1 MTFRKISFAL
11 LLALPFAASADYVGL
26 RTYYRSDNT
35 STSPTAMVHSF
46 EVFDALD
53 PALKYSAA
61 SWPLRYYTSSPG
73 YFSFPSASDVCVTNS
88 AGVSVTF
95 ANNQYFQMYRRI
107 LESLSSAINMGV
119 ITVEEMIQCA
129 PIQPTSTGAYYTF
142 RAFDAPVFLE
152 NLYKRCTASQL
163 TSILSNLPAIRN
175 DVSALVPLVE
185 SNKNINAGIALDF
198 RNAITNAQYQRSEII
213 NDLTTIINN
222 RLLNNTVD
230 YDIPQIRDDIRALVA
245 VNPSAAVP
253 DNTALA
259 LEYFDLLGFDYS
271 QDQTALVNALISAG
285 LATDNNDALA
295 KLSSTTWRRNT
306 LGPYVQSQRKK
317 RDLIAQ
323 LRQAGI
329 THSFDGRALDAL
341 ANPELESL
349 LQFSFNTPVS
359 SNATLQAESLRHL
372 DYIDRQTAD
381 SASRLEDI
389 RQSLNGPL
397 EVNVMNWPDD
407 FFGSSI
413 SNAFD
418 GLFTGLLEGVT
429 NFNPHYNFDDTDFF
443 SRNLFNWRGFGLSS
457 LDQSEQNPV
466 QPDDF
471 IGVTTFSFSPTGD
484 YFQDVPNLLAMQAM
498 QGADL
503 ANIFASVAIHIQSN
517 AVESANTDA
526 EIEQYK
532 EDLAEMANS
541 ALSEFEGLLHY
552 SNLLQNV
559 EFTDTKDLLSLPEG
573 FRTFEGQWEI
583 PEYVNI
589 QMPTWEFTDPSE
601 PQRRGGEDAQQA
613 YTLTIDTAQYRQFFQ
628 NVRYVALTLY
638 WCIGVMV
645 ILFLF
650 RLFKAFISWIPAGLT
665 GEVPHDYSL

>member
-1 MTFRKISFAL
+1 M
-11 LLALPFAASADYVGL
+11 
-26 RTYYRSDNT
+26 
-35 STSPTAMVHSF
+35 
-46 EVFDALD
+46 
-53 PALKYSAA
+53 
-61 SWPLRYYTSSPG
+61 
-73 YFSFPSASDVCVTNS
+73 
-88 AGVSVTF
+88 
-95 ANNQYFQMYRRI
+95 
-107 LESLSSAINMGV
+107 
-119 ITVEEMIQCA
+119 
-129 PIQPTSTGAYYTF
+129 
-142 RAFDAPVFLE
+142 
-152 NLYKRCTASQL
+152 
-163 TSILSNLPAIRN
+163 
-175 DVSALVPLVE
+175 
-185 SNKNINAGIALDF
+185 
-198 RNAITNAQYQRSEII
+198 
-213 NDLTTIINN
+213 TTIINN
-222 RLLNNTVD
+222 RLLNLTVD
-230 YDIPQIRDDIRALVA
+230 YDIPQIRDDIRALVS
-245 VNPSAAVP
+245 VNPSVAVS

-271 QDQTALVNALISAG
+271 QDQTALVNALINAG
-285 LATDNNDALA
+285 LATDNNDALS

-306 LGPYVQSQRKK
+306 LGPYVQAQRKK

-329 THSFDGRALDAL
+329 THNFDGRALDAL

-359 SNATLQAESLRHL
+359 SNATLNAHSLEALKQIDAEVTDAAGKLH
-372 DYIDRQTAD
+372 DID
-381 SASRLEDI
+381 SKLE
-389 RQSLNGPL
+389 GPL
-397 EVNVMNWPDD
+397 EVNVLNWPDD

-418 GLFTGLLEGVT
+418 GLFSGLLEGVT
-429 NFNPHYNFDDTDFF
+429 NFNPHYNFDDEVFF
-443 SRNLFNWRGFGLSS
+443 GRNLYNWRGFGLSS
-457 LDQSEQNPV
+457 LDQSNQNPV
-466 QPDDF
+466 QADDV
-471 IGVTTFSFSPTGD
+471 IGVTTFEFSPTGD

-526 EIEQYK
+526 EMEQYK
-532 EDLAEMANS
+532 EDLTEMANS
-541 ALSEFEGLLHY
+541 ALSEFQGLLHY

-601 PQRRGGEDAQQA
+601 PQRRGAEDPQQA

-638 WCIGVMV
+638 WGIGVLV

-665 GEVPHDYSL
+665 GDVPHDYKL

>member
-1 MTFRKISFAL
+1 MTFKKISLVL
-11 LLALPFAASADYVGL
+11 LLALPFVASADVVARTAYFSGSNVISYKSETFTGDDATEKAWAYTVKYMSLRMRTTAAPSLTLSAPNGFAISNTVSNVVGSWNDNDYYKRYVSVFSRISYLMLDGRITKEQIL
-26 RTYYRSDNT
+26 DCWPRHEQ
-35 STSPTAMVHSF
+35 STSWS
-46 EVFDALD
+46 
-53 PALKYSAA
+53 
-61 SWPLRYYTSSPG
+61 
-73 YFSFPSASDVCVTNS
+73 YFILLEPDTFIHNVLSVVDLNTCV
-88 AGVSVTF
+88 
-95 ANNQYFQMYRRI
+95 
-107 LESLSSAINMGV
+107 E
-119 ITVEEMIQCA
+119 
-129 PIQPTSTGAYYTF
+129 
-142 RAFDAPVFLE
+142 
-152 NLYKRCTASQL
+152 
-163 TSILSNLPAIRN
+163 ILSDLPTIKS

-198 RNAITNAQYQRSEII
+198 NAATTNAQYQRSEII
-213 NDLTTIINN
+213 NDLSTIINN
-222 RLLNNTVD
+222 RLFSYTVD
-230 YDIPQIRDDIRALVA
+230 YDIPQIRDDIRALIR
-245 VNPSAAVP
+245 VNPDVAYD
-253 DNTALA
+253 DNNALA
-259 LEYFDLLGFDYS
+259 IEYFDLLGFDYS
-271 QDQTALVNALISAG
+271 QDQGALIQAMINAG
-285 LATDNNDALA
+285 LASSNNDALA

-306 LGPYVQSQRKK
+306 LGPYVQAQRKK

-372 DYIDRQTAD
+372 DYIDQQTAD

-389 RQSLNGPL
+389 RQSLYGPL

-418 GLFTGLLEGVT
+418 GLFSGLLEGVT
-429 NFNPHYNFDDTDFF
+429 NFNPHYNFDDEVFF
-443 SRNLFNWRGFGLSS
+443 GRNLYNWRGFGLSS
-457 LDQSEQNPV
+457 LDQSNQNPV
-466 QPDDF
+466 QADDV
-471 IGVTTFSFSPTGD
+471 IGVTTFEFSPTGD

-503 ANIFASVAIHIQSN
+503 ANIFSSVAIHIQSN

-526 EIEQYK
+526 EMEQYK
-532 EDLAEMANS
+532 EDLTEMANS
-541 ALSEFEGLLHY
+541 ALSEFQGLLHY

-589 QMPTWEFTDPSE
+589 QMPSWDFADPSE
-601 PQRRGGEDAQQA
+601 PARRGAEDPQQA

-638 WCIGVMV
+638 WGIGVLV

-665 GEVPHDYSL
+665 GEVPHDYKL